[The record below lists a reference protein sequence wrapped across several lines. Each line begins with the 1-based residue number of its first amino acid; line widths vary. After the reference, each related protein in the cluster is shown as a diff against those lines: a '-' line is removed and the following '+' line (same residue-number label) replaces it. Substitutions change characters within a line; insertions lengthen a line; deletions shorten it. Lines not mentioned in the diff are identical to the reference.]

1 MSMSAQRE
9 SSGLVVKRS
18 AVGSQLACRSA
29 HFLGARISPRSAIH
43 YGSAAVAS
51 ARSARCRNQFVTR
64 RWRQPVG
71 PSEWLSFGALPVR
84 RVRSVPVFGGASRV
98 SASPSNKSLEPTP
111 VRNAPSLSVG
121 SGAAQLGR

>member
-1 MSMSAQRE
+1 
-9 SSGLVVKRS
+9 VVKRS
-18 AVGSQLACRSA
+18 AVGPQLACRRA

-43 YGSAAVAS
+43 CSSAAMAS
-51 ARSARCRNQFVTR
+51 ARSARCRGLFVTR